1 MFATKLN
8 SAQYKTCF
16 DFRTAQRMA
25 QIKELANIWY
35 QPYQECEH
43 TFSNSHKLVPNG
55 NNWMR
60 KIVTRQFCGTIYN
73 SKIEGVVYLT
83 LVKSVWFDKNQTVQF
98 GLLVGEGNV
107 MSLLLILMH
116 ATIYNLGGFNP
127 TDVHASARIHYLQ

>member
-1 MFATKLN
+1 MG
-8 SAQYKTCF
+8 
-16 DFRTAQRMA
+16 
-25 QIKELANIWY
+25 
-35 QPYQECEH
+35 
-43 TFSNSHKLVPNG
+43 KLVS
-55 NNWMR
+55 
-60 KIVTRQFCGTIYN
+60 RQLCGSIYN